1 MKKFRLTI
9 KVKIIFLVLIIAL
22 MPFFLGLFKFVQE
35 DAINEVLKEKQADQ
49 TEALGL
55 LLGKNVP
62 SDLEIRIHIKNGKY
76 TAESNYC
83 KKPSITAGSIWQ
95 PRSMPFDTEEKALE
109 NMLNFFESSNESYE
123 KN

>member
-9 KVKIIFLVLIIAL
+9 KIKIIFLVLIIAL

-55 LLGKNVP
+55 LLGKFNESYYDDSFLDGNNSL
-62 SDLEIRIHIKNGKY
+62 SDLEKSEIYKNKDEKLKSFFLY
-76 TAESNYC
+76 
-83 KKPSITAGSIWQ
+83 SICELYSI
-95 PRSMPFDTEEKALE
+95 
-109 NMLNFFESSNESYE
+109 NEVDPNSVE
-123 KN
+123 

>member
-1 MKKFRLTI
+1 MKKFHEFEI
-9 KVKIIFLVLIIAL
+9 VKTASKHRYKI
-22 MPFFLGLFKFVQE
+22 
-35 DAINEVLKEKQADQ
+35 
-49 TEALGL
+49 
-55 LLGKNVP
+55 LGKKVP